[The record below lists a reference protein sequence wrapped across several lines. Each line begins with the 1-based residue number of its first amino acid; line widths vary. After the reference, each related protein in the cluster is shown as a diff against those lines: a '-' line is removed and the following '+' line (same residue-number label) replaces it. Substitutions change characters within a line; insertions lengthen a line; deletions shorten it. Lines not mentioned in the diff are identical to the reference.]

1 MIDIDHPVMPG
12 CDAGLQALT
21 RWEDTFLTL
30 EQTAIERRFDM
41 PFHKTYPVNGVFIN
55 DWHRHLSQ
63 AAGSTGMI
71 EIGVE
76 GWLLPVDAL
85 KLYELGYFCGGDIL
99 ELGTYR
105 GLSTSILGKAIAD
118 SGTERIVVTI
128 DLDPN
133 ATATARI
140 NLQGRPGAE
149 SIHLFNAEAGKAVRD
164 LAQAKRTFSF
174 GFIDHSH
181 QYEHVFD
188 VCQSLHRVLDIGA
201 FALFHD
207 FNDPRNA
214 APAATDYGVYQGA
227 LDGLRADRFEFWGI
241 FGCCGLFRRAGPC

>member
-1 MIDIDHPVMPG
+1 MMDIDHPVMPG

-99 ELGTYR
+99 ELGTYFH
-105 GLSTSILGKAIAD
+105 LNPGKGD
-118 SGTERIVVTI
+118 SGFGNRTDRG
-128 DLDPN
+128 N
-133 ATATARI
+133 C
-140 NLQGRPGAE
+140 RPRPQ
-149 SIHLFNAEAGKAVRD
+149 RD
-164 LAQAKRTFSF
+164 SNSKDQSTRTTR
-174 GFIDHSH
+174 G
-181 QYEHVFD
+181 
-188 VCQSLHRVLDIGA
+188 
-201 FALFHD
+201 
-207 FNDPRNA
+207 
-214 APAATDYGVYQGA
+214 
-227 LDGLRADRFEFWGI
+227 
-241 FGCCGLFRRAGPC
+241 